1 MRFIPVF
8 IAIILAC
15 GTPVIAQNKFAG
27 HWEGKLNVG
36 AELRV
41 VFHITAS
48 DGALEGTMDSPDQG
62 VKGIKLTRVVGYD
75 DSLIIEMNDM
85 GATYRGRSAGADEV
99 HGKFEQRG
107 MSFPLN
113 LRKTDK
119 PVVRNRPQTPEP
131 PFGYTIEDV
140 QYYNTDSSIRY
151 GATITRPEGKGPFP
165 AMLMLTGS
173 GQQNRDEELFG
184 HKPFAVIADYL
195 AKNGYMVLRADDR
208 GVGQT
213 TGDVHNATT
222 ADFAKDASFGLA
234 YLRSRNEADMNK
246 LGLIGHSEGGMIA
259 QILAAERKDI
269 DFVILLAAP
278 GVDNLQL
285 MEEQNAALLAKSGVP
300 EKMIGEYRKLY
311 RDIAKAAVKAKDTIA
326 LKKAIAQAV
335 NDWKKKTAAETVV
348 TTTGITDDTSQQKV
362 INAFTE
368 GFGNPWVKYFLAYD
382 PKPYLQKTTAKIL
395 ALNGEKDIQVIS
407 GINTDG
413 IRKALA
419 KGKSKTYEVKEL
431 PGLNHLFQSCKTCMV
446 TEYAQLEETFSPT
459 ALKIMKDWLDKEV
472 K

>member
-1 MRFIPVF
+1 
-8 IAIILAC
+8 
-15 GTPVIAQNKFAG
+15 
-27 HWEGKLNVG
+27 
-36 AELRV
+36 
-41 VFHITAS
+41 
-48 DGALEGTMDSPDQG
+48 
-62 VKGIKLTRVVGYD
+62 
-75 DSLIIEMNDM
+75 
-85 GATYRGRSAGADEV
+85 
-99 HGKFEQRG
+99 
-107 MSFPLN
+107 
-113 LRKTDK
+113 
-119 PVVRNRPQTPEP
+119 
-131 PFGYTIEDV
+131 
-140 QYYNTDSSIRY
+140 
-151 GATITRPEGKGPFP
+151 
-165 AMLMLTGS
+165 
-173 GQQNRDEELFG
+173 
-184 HKPFAVIADYL
+184 
-195 AKNGYMVLRADDR
+195 MVLRADDR

-213 TGDVHNATT
+213 TGDIHNATT

-269 DFVILLAAP
+269 DFIILLAAP

-395 ALNGEKDIQVIS
+395 ALNGDKDIQVIS

-459 ALKIMKDWLDKEV
+459 TLKIMKDWLDKEV